1 MNTNMKQIAKQTSKD
16 GKIILKD
23 LVNSLEALNFLSL
36 QKLPVFVSFKLS
48 LFMKNASAIIEVY
61 EQERN
66 KLIEELGKPVI
77 GEDNKPTGNF
87 KFEDENAK
95 KFNETI
101 NGLLEQS
108 VEIVIP
114 EIKINELN
122 GITIE
127 PKYLIP
133 LTWLIKE

>member
-1 MNTNMKQIAKQTSKD
+1 MKQIAKQTSKD